1 MITPYLYVPLI
12 AWAIAQLL
20 KFTIALIRGEADL
33 RYLYASGGMPSV
45 HSAVVCSLAAYALF
59 NAGAD
64 SPIFGVTAIL
74 AAIVMYDSFGVRRAA
89 GEQARAINQIV
100 DELGKSGAVRGA
112 DDSVKV
118 REILGHK
125 PHEVMAGAVLGVVTA
140 AVFSINSLSPKLQ
153 AAWTLAGTM
162 ELRLLMGVIVLAV
175 LVVIV
180 CSIVV
185 MRGFAKSARGTAYRW
200 LGLLVLV
207 ALFGGF
213 IIFSIRQQVAYF
225 STSAAAWL
233 AVVVILC
240 AIFGVI
246 YRLMRLQK
254 KSKNT
259 QVENPRK
266 DAWLKKAGK
275 KK

>member
-59 NAGAD
+59 NAGAN

-125 PHEVMAGAVLGVVTA
+125 PHEVLAGAVLGVFTA
-140 AVFSINSLSPKLQ
+140 AVFSLNSLGPKLQ
-153 AAWTLAGTM
+153 SAWTLAGTM
-162 ELRLLMGVIVLAV
+162 ELRLLMGVIALDM
-175 LVVIV
+175 LVVLI
-180 CSIVV
+180 CAIVV
-185 MRGFAKSARGTAYRW
+185 LRGFSRIVRATGLRW
-200 LGLLVLV
+200 LGLLVLM
-207 ALFGGF
+207 ALLGGF

-233 AVVVILC
+233 SILVIVC

-254 KSKNT
+254 QSRNT
-259 QVENPRK
+259 QTTNIRK
-266 DAWLKKAGK
+266 EAWLKKAGK